1 MSVFRYF
8 RAGYDG
14 HFNTKAY
21 LLSLLSYYV
30 YTKKDVAG
38 NPSIPG
44 SGNHSNKFRKLFQDL
59 SAEDPFKIRTA
70 FSSATE
76 WAVLSNSKV
85 VIVVFRG
92 TDDDLL
98 PEWKSNIAY
107 QLRTAPKSWG
117 ENIRVHSG
125 FYSTLSGVYQ
135 TIRNEVRDRNDG
147 GRIPVYLTGHSRGA
161 ALATLCAYRFQKVGG
176 VPVAGAYVFGAPRV
190 GTVQGWRDQYKTTGL
205 WDKTFRWVNYR
216 DPAHKLP
223 DYGDVRPW
231 HQNITNQYAH
241 VGQLNWFSKS
251 GSATYNHSNQD
262 HEPGATILP
271 TDGGYHAMNQY
282 CLRLFNRLSRR
293 SRRSPNNPG
302 YLTKHD
308 VRAPLPV

>member
-14 HFNTKAY
+14 HSNTNAY

-76 WAVLSNSKV
+76 WAVLSNSKM

-92 TDDDLL
+92 TDDDLI
-98 PEWKSNIAY
+98 PEWKSNISY
-107 QLRTAPKSWG
+107 KLRTAPKSWG
-117 ENIRVHSG
+117 GNVRVHSG

-135 TIRNEVRDRNDG
+135 TIRQEVRNRNDS
-147 GRIPVYLTGHSRGA
+147 GRIPVYLTGLAVVPPWPRCAPIDSRKWGEYRLQVFMF
-161 ALATLCAYRFQKVGG
+161 LAHRVSAPFKVG
-176 VPVAGAYVFGAPRV
+176 V
-190 GTVQGWRDQYKTTGL
+190 T
-205 WDKTFRWVNYR
+205 
-216 DPAHKLP
+216 
-223 DYGDVRPW
+223 
-231 HQNITNQYAH
+231 
-241 VGQLNWFSKS
+241 S
-251 GSATYNHSNQD
+251 
-262 HEPGATILP
+262 
-271 TDGGYHAMNQY
+271 
-282 CLRLFNRLSRR
+282 
-293 SRRSPNNPG
+293 
-302 YLTKHD
+302 TK
-308 VRAPLPV
+308 